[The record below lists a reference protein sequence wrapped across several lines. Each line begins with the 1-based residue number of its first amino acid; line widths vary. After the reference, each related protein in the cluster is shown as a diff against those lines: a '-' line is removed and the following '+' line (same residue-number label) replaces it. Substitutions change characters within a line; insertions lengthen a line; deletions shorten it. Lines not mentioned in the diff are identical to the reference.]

1 MASDNKVQ
9 SLKTRFAVRMVD
21 RNINFVICGDPDS
34 MRIYTTLEGIDLRYP
49 L

>member
-21 RNINFVICGDPDS
+21 RNINFVICGDPDA